1 MLDRISLFVLAV
13 TTLTC
18 GLACPVLAA
27 PDQVGLAV
35 IVRNNV
41 SEVEPKP
48 AKISTGDDVVRDEII
63 QTMAD
68 SHAKVV
74 LKDST
79 NLVLGPNSTL
89 KLDRTV
95 FTDATSIGDIAIKLT
110 TGSFRFITGN
120 SAKEAYAISTPIAT
134 LGIRGTVL
142 DFFIQ
147 PLTNQVVLK
156 SGRSH
161 VCANNRNNTGNPNN
175 PANNPANTNNTG
187 TNCVDL
193 TQVGDT
199 AIVTANGDI
208 RLEHS
213 DSSFD
218 CQGLCDAVTFAEAEQ
233 QLTTG
238 SIPGGGGGGGGGPTN
253 QNSNPSFTNTGN
265 NPTTTPPTPTTTG
278 LTTGLPGS
286 SGGGFASFNQVTPQ

>member
-1 MLDRISLFVLAV
+1 MLDRVALFFLAV
-13 TTLTC
+13 TSLTC
-18 GLACPVLAA
+18 CLASPPVLAA

-41 SEVEPKP
+41 SEVEPTP
-48 AKISTGDDVVRDEII
+48 AKITAGDDVVRDEII

-89 KLDRTV
+89 KLDRAV

-110 TGSFRFITGN
+110 TGSFRFITGH
-120 SAKEAYAISTPIAT
+120 SAKEAYAITTPIAT

-147 PLTNQVVLK
+147 PLTNQIVLK
-156 SGRSH
+156 SGQSH
-161 VCANNRNNTGNPNN
+161 VCAGNRNNTGNPNSN
-175 PANNPANTNNTG
+175 TGNTNNTG

-193 TQVGDT
+193 TQIGDS
-199 AIVTANGDI
+199 AIVTADGNI
-208 RLEHS
+208 RLVHS

-218 CQGLCDAVTFAEAEQ
+218 CQGLCDPITFADAEN
-233 QLTTG
+233 LTTG
-238 SIPGGGGGGGGGPTN
+238 SIPGGGGGGGGPTGPNSTPPSTN
-253 QNSNPSFTNTGN
+253 IGTLTS
-265 NPTTTPPTPTTTG
+265 TPPTVTTTG
-278 LTTGLPGS
+278 LTTGLIGS
-286 SGGGFASFNQVTPQ
+286 SGGGQSSFNQVTPR

>member
-1 MLDRISLFVLAV
+1 MLTRVSLFLAV
-13 TTLTC
+13 TSLTC
-18 GLACPVLAA
+18 SLAPPVLAA
-27 PDQVGLAV
+27 PEQVGLAV

-48 AKISTGDDVVRDEII
+48 AKISAGDDVVRDEII

-134 LGIRGTVL
+134 LGIRGTTL
-142 DFFIQ
+142 DFQIGNF
-147 PLTNQVVLK
+147 TNQVALK
-156 SGRSH
+156 SGKAH
-161 VCANNRNNTGNPNN
+161 VCANSTSRPAGTNN
-175 PANNPANTNNTG
+175 PPNNPANTNNTG

-199 AIVTANGDI
+199 AIITADGKI
-208 RLEHS
+208 KVEHS
-213 DSSFD
+213 DLTFD
-218 CQGLCDAVTFAEAEQ
+218 CQGMCDAISFADAENL
-233 QLTTG
+233 LTTG
-238 SIPGGGGGGGGGPTN
+238 SLGAGGGGGGGPTG
-253 QNSNPSFTNTGN
+253 QNLTAPSGN
-265 NPTTTPPTPTTTG
+265 NGTLPPGSPPVPTTG
-278 LTTGLPGS
+278 LTTGFPGN
-286 SGGGFASFNQVTPQ
+286 SGGGNSSFNQVSAQ

>member
-1 MLDRISLFVLAV
+1 MLNRISLFVLAL

-18 GLACPVLAA
+18 GLTSPPVLAA

-41 SEVEPKP
+41 SEVEPTP

-68 SHAKVV
+68 SNAKVV

-110 TGSFRFITGN
+110 TGSFRFITGH
-120 SAKEAYAISTPIAT
+120 SAKEAYAITTPIAT

-147 PLTNQVVLK
+147 PLTNQIVLK
-156 SGRSH
+156 SGQSH
-161 VCANNRNNTGNPNN
+161 VCAGNRNNTGNPNN
-175 PANNPANTNNTG
+175 NTGNTNNTG

-193 TQVGDT
+193 TQVGDS
-199 AIVTANGDI
+199 AIVTADGNI

-218 CQGLCDAVTFAEAEQ
+218 CQGLCDPITFADAEN
-233 QLTTG
+233 LTTG
-238 SIPGGGGGGGGGPTN
+238 SVPGGGGGGGPTG
-253 QNSNPSFTNTGN
+253 QNTTPSSTNIGGL
-265 NPTTTPPTPTTTG
+265 TTTPPTQTTTG
-278 LTTGLPGS
+278 SITGVPGG
-286 SGGGFASFNQVTPQ
+286 SGGGLSSFNQVTPR

>member
-1 MLDRISLFVLAV
+1 MLDRVSLFVLAI
-13 TTLTC
+13 TSLTC
-18 GLACPVLAA
+18 GLASPALAA

-48 AKISTGDDVVRDEII
+48 AKISAGDDVVRDEII

-134 LGIRGTVL
+134 LGIRGTTL
-142 DFFIQ
+142 DFQIGNF
-147 PLTNQVVLK
+147 TDQVALK
-156 SGRSH
+156 SGKAH
-161 VCANNRNNTGNPNN
+161 VCANSRNPANTNN
-175 PANNPANTNNTG
+175 PPNNPANTNNTG

-199 AIVTANGDI
+199 AIITADGKI
-208 RLEHS
+208 KVEHS
-213 DSSFD
+213 DLTFD
-218 CQGLCDAVTFAEAEQ
+218 CQGLCDAISFADAENL
-233 QLTTG
+233 LTTG
-238 SIPGGGGGGGGGPTN
+238 SLGAGGGGGGGPTG
-253 QNSNPSFTNTGN
+253 QNPTPTSTNTG
-265 NPTTTPPTPTTTG
+265 NPTTTPPTPTTTA
-278 LTTGLPGS
+278 LTTGFPGN
-286 SGGGFASFNQVTPQ
+286 SGGGFSQVTPR

>member
-68 SHAKVV
+68 SHANVV

-134 LGIRGTVL
+134 LGIRGTTL
-142 DFFIQ
+142 DFQIGNF
-147 PLTNQVVLK
+147 TDQVALK
-156 SGRSH
+156 SGKAH
-161 VCANNRNNTGNPNN
+161 VCANSPNNPANTNN

-199 AIVTANGDI
+199 AIVTADGKI
-208 RLEHS
+208 KVEHS
-213 DSSFD
+213 DLTFD
-218 CQGLCDAVTFAEAEQ
+218 CQGICDAISFADAENL
-233 QLTTG
+233 LTTG
-238 SIPGGGGGGGGGPTN
+238 SIPGGGGGGGGPTN
-253 QNSNPSFTNTGN
+253 QNSTPPSGN
-265 NPTTTPPTPTTTG
+265 NGNPTFTPPTPTTTG
-278 LTTGLPGS
+278 LTIGLPGS
-286 SGGGFASFNQVTPQ
+286 SGGGVTSFSQVTPK

>member
-1 MLDRISLFVLAV
+1 MLDRISLFVLTV
-13 TTLTC
+13 TSLTC

-27 PDQVGLAV
+27 PEQVGLAV

-48 AKISTGDDVVRDEII
+48 AKISAGDDVVRDEII

-120 SAKEAYAISTPIAT
+120 SAKEAYAITTPIAT
-134 LGIRGTVL
+134 LGIRGTTL
-142 DFFIQ
+142 DFQIGNF
-147 PLTNQVVLK
+147 TDQVALK
-156 SGRSH
+156 SGKAH
-161 VCANNRNNTGNPNN
+161 VCANSPNNPANTNN

-199 AIVTANGDI
+199 AIVTADGKI
-208 RLEHS
+208 KVEHS
-213 DSSFD
+213 DLTFD
-218 CQGLCDAVTFAEAEQ
+218 CQGICDAISFADAENL
-233 QLTTG
+233 LTTG

-253 QNSNPSFTNTGN
+253 QNSTPSSGNTGN
-265 NPTTTPPTPTTTG
+265 PTFTPPTPTTTG

-286 SGGGFASFNQVTPQ
+286 SGGGPTSFSQVTPQ

>member
-110 TGSFRFITGN
+110 TAPSVSLREIPPRRPMRSRRRSPR
-120 SAKEAYAISTPIAT
+120 SASAEQCSIFLSN
-134 LGIRGTVL
+134 LSR
-142 DFFIQ
+142 
-147 PLTNQVVLK
+147 
-156 SGRSH
+156 
-161 VCANNRNNTGNPNN
+161 
-175 PANNPANTNNTG
+175 
-187 TNCVDL
+187 
-193 TQVGDT
+193 
-199 AIVTANGDI
+199 I
-208 RLEHS
+208 RL
-213 DSSFD
+213 F
-218 CQGLCDAVTFAEAEQ
+218 
-233 QLTTG
+233 
-238 SIPGGGGGGGGGPTN
+238 
-253 QNSNPSFTNTGN
+253 
-265 NPTTTPPTPTTTG
+265 
-278 LTTGLPGS
+278 
-286 SGGGFASFNQVTPQ
+286 

>member
-1 MLDRISLFVLAV
+1 MTVSCYALELYRDTQMLDRVSLFVLAI
-13 TTLTC
+13 TSLTC
-18 GLACPVLAA
+18 GLASPALAA

-41 SEVEPKP
+41 TEVEPTP
-48 AKISTGDDVVRDEII
+48 AKITAGDDVVRDEII

-68 SHAKVV
+68 SNAKVV

-120 SAKEAYAISTPIAT
+120 SAKEAYAITTPIAT
-134 LGIRGTVL
+134 LGIRGTTL
-142 DFFIQ
+142 DFQIGNF
-147 PLTNQVVLK
+147 TDQVALK
-156 SGRSH
+156 SGKAH
-161 VCANNRNNTGNPNN
+161 VCANSPNNPANTNN

-199 AIVTANGDI
+199 AIVTADGKI
-208 RLEHS
+208 KVEHS
-213 DSSFD
+213 DLTFD
-218 CQGLCDAVTFAEAEQ
+218 CQGICDAISFADAENL
-233 QLTTG
+233 LTTG
-238 SIPGGGGGGGGGPTN
+238 SIPGGGGGGGGPTN
-253 QNSNPSFTNTGN
+253 QNSTPSSGN
-265 NPTTTPPTPTTTG
+265 NGNPTFTPPTPTTTG
-278 LTTGLPGS
+278 L
-286 SGGGFASFNQVTPQ
+286 

>member
-13 TTLTC
+13 MSLTS
-18 GLACPVLAA
+18 GLASPALAA

-41 SEVEPKP
+41 SEVEPTP
-48 AKISTGDDVVRDEII
+48 AKITAGDDVVRDEII

-95 FTDATSIGDIAIKLT
+95 FTDATSVGDIAIKLT
-110 TGSFRFITGN
+110 TGSFRFITGH
-120 SAKEAYAISTPIAT
+120 SAKEAYAITTPIAT

-147 PLTNQVVLK
+147 PLTNQIVLK
-156 SGRSH
+156 SGQSH
-161 VCANNRNNTGNPNN
+161 VCAGNRNNTGNPNN
-175 PANNPANTNNTG
+175 NTGNTNNTG

-199 AIVTANGDI
+199 AIITANGDI

-233 QLTTG
+233 LLTTG
-238 SIPGGGGGGGGGPTN
+238 SIPGGGGGGGGPTN
-253 QNSNPSFTNTGN
+253 QNSTPSSSNTG
-265 NPTTTPPTPTTTG
+265 NPTTTPPTPTTTA

-286 SGGGFASFNQVTPQ
+286 SGGGIASFNQVTPQ